1 MQLYVNR
8 TFFFFFLLTKQ
19 AYFSI
24 RFCRAHRSA
33 LAQIKKER
41 KRIMSL
47 LPACV
52 LIVAGLALA
61 SAILPEEGQFFEGDL
76 KLSQEFI
83 DQFYN
88 PGLDRQGNDR
98 VRRDAMADDSR
109 LWPSRTLAYSYHSS
123 VSTAMK
129 AVRLKILS
137 LHRYLNNMHS

>member
-1 MQLYVNR
+1 
-8 TFFFFFLLTKQ
+8 
-19 AYFSI
+19 
-24 RFCRAHRSA
+24 
-33 LAQIKKER
+33 
-41 KRIMSL
+41 MSL

-109 LWPSRTLAYSYHSS
+109 LWPSKTLAYSYHSS
-123 VSTAMK
+123 VSSSMK
-129 AVRLKILS
+129 AVRL
-137 LHRYLNNMHS
+137 N